1 MYKYYKKILNKV
13 VEYANI
19 VEDIEDEYYGLFE
32 SLEKKF
38 SINNFTFTGEQ
49 LTDFVWILSAKL
61 DEGGACA

>member
-1 MYKYYKKILNKV
+1 MYKDYKKILNKV

-19 VEDIEDEYYGLFE
+19 VEDEYYGLFE

-38 SINNFTFTGEQ
+38 LINNFTFTGEQ